1 MRKFYI
7 AGNWKMN
14 KTVSESVELAKEV
27 AAAVEVEVKNPTAS
41 TQKPHCQY
49 TKTPVPAFPKNTTAG
64 ARGRVAA
71 QSVYTLVSETR
82 V

>member
-1 MRKFYI
+1 MYDSAVSEKNFVIHPSVLPERTVVPPGTTILPVLGSYVLDLYI
-7 AGNWKMN
+7 A
-14 KTVSESVELAKEV
+14 
-27 AAAVEVEVKNPTAS
+27 S
-41 TQKPHCQY
+41 T
-49 TKTPVPAFPKNTTAG
+49 TGTDSAVPAFPKNTTAG